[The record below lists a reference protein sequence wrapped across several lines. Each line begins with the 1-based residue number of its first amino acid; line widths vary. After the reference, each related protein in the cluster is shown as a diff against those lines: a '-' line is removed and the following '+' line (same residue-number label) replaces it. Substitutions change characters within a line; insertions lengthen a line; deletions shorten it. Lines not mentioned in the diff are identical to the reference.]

1 MKGPLDTSLAYK
13 YFMSYRLLDG
23 QRYDETVVPYKPMRS
38 YRKFLRNFIRRQSSL
53 HFFISLL
60 VACVAVLMCVHGVWS
75 IVAGAL
81 LGLLIVLGLALPL
94 VPIVKAWL
102 APTHVGV
109 SPKGFRLYSLHWY
122 GDKVSPHIPWSDITY
137 VTIVNNRSLRV
148 SKPVIRVLGKG
159 DPARILV
166 ELTLDGIAL
175 GDNRKR
181 MLAAIKQHLS
191 ISQLDLS
198 LQDSLNPVKL
208 GGQTQMWLDVLSS
221 SPKRLIENHLD
232 KEQLVC
238 NGRYRVVE
246 QLGIGGQAVAYVAE
260 QLGDNPDAGTPL
272 TVVLKEF
279 VLPAEASLRV
289 SKRAFEAIE
298 KESELLKQISHPR
311 IVALLDLFVDDQRAY
326 MVLERVPGKNL
337 RQLVMTQGTIGE
349 RDLVQLALQ
358 MCDVL
363 KHLHGLS
370 PPIIHRDFTPD
381 NLILNPVTGIKLIDF
396 NVAQQ
401 YESSATRTVVGK
413 HSYLPPEQFRGR
425 ACPQSDLYAM
435 GATLYFLL
443 TGHEP
448 EPITVAHPSAILP
461 VISPELDAIVAKCTA
476 QELSERYKSAEEIEA
491 AFVALSI

>member
-1 MKGPLDTSLAYK
+1 
-13 YFMSYRLLDG
+13 
-23 QRYDETVVPYKPMRS
+23 
-38 YRKFLRNFIRRQSSL
+38 
-53 HFFISLL
+53 
-60 VACVAVLMCVHGVWS
+60 
-75 IVAGAL
+75 
-81 LGLLIVLGLALPL
+81 
-94 VPIVKAWL
+94 
-102 APTHVGV
+102 
-109 SPKGFRLYSLHWY
+109 
-122 GDKVSPHIPWSDITY
+122 
-137 VTIVNNRSLRV
+137 
-148 SKPVIRVLGKG
+148 
-159 DPARILV
+159 
-166 ELTLDGIAL
+166 
-175 GDNRKR
+175 
-181 MLAAIKQHLS
+181 
-191 ISQLDLS
+191 
-198 LQDSLNPVKL
+198 
-208 GGQTQMWLDVLSS
+208 
-221 SPKRLIENHLD
+221 
-232 KEQLVC
+232 
-238 NGRYRVVE
+238 
-246 QLGIGGQAVAYVAE
+246 
-260 QLGDNPDAGTPL
+260 
-272 TVVLKEF
+272 
-279 VLPAEASLRV
+279 
-289 SKRAFEAIE
+289 
-298 KESELLKQISHPR
+298 
-311 IVALLDLFVDDQRAY
+311 
-326 MVLERVPGKNL
+326 
-337 RQLVMTQGTIGE
+337 MTQGTIGE